1 MIITVTLN
9 PSVDRTVDL
18 GAPLAR
24 GRVQRAVS
32 TRQDP
37 GGKGVNISRALSASG
52 VDTVAVAPG
61 DDTDPL
67 FAALDA
73 VGVRYDSVSIGA
85 PIRSNITVTEPDGTT
100 TKINEPGP
108 VLDERTVERIVER
121 IVSRGAGA
129 SWLVFAGSVPP
140 GPAPD
145 VYAVIASRV
154 RGALGAAAPSYAL
167 DTSGAPLAEALAPDA
182 GTLPDV
188 IKPNGHE
195 LAQLLGRGDG
205 DAFEADPLASAQA
218 ARELVARGV
227 GAVLCTLG
235 GRGAVLVTADGAWHA
250 EHAPVTVRSTVGAGD
265 SALTGYLMA
274 AERGDPPSE
283 CLRHAVAHGSAAA
296 ALPGTQMPTPAQTTP
311 DAVRVTELGAPAA
324 SRTPRGTADD
334 AARSLPVLPHPAAP
348 RLSDPQETSAP
359 EESSEPVGTAKPAGT
374 APGAPGPADGAPDHP
389 GSDRGPAAPRS

>member
-140 GPAPD
+140 GPAPRWHLLF
-145 VYAVIASRV
+145 YFF
-154 RGALGAAAPSYAL
+154 
-167 DTSGAPLAEALAPDA
+167 A
-182 GTLPDV
+182 GPPPFFLP
-188 IKPNGHE
+188 N
-195 LAQLLGRGDG
+195 
-205 DAFEADPLASAQA
+205 
-218 ARELVARGV
+218 
-227 GAVLCTLG
+227 
-235 GRGAVLVTADGAWHA
+235 
-250 EHAPVTVRSTVGAGD
+250 
-265 SALTGYLMA
+265 
-274 AERGDPPSE
+274 
-283 CLRHAVAHGSAAA
+283 AA
-296 ALPGTQMPTPAQTTP
+296 ALPLGGPPPPPPPPAP
-311 DAVRVTELGAPAA
+311 PPPPPPAPPPLPSRVRLRLIFLPSAA
-324 SRTPRGTADD
+324 SPLLVLGPRA
-334 AARSLPVLPHPAAP
+334 
-348 RLSDPQETSAP
+348 TS
-359 EESSEPVGTAKPAGT
+359 V
-374 APGAPGPADGAPDHP
+374 GPAPPHT
-389 GSDRGPAAPRS
+389 